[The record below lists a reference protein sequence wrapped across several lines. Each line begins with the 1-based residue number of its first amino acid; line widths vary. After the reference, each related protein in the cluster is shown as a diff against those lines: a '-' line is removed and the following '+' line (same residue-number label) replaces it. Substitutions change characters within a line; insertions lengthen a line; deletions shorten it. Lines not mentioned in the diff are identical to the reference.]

1 MVLPVLDAATP
12 RNCIYPARWSTL
24 RNRIHSMHRSAER
37 EMTRSGKDAF
47 SVSDISKVLEPKV
60 IRDHDVLAHQ
70 KLLFVSLACY
80 LVHTIS
86 LLLAYRFRY
95 RNVEKDRYNDSA
107 TKLPVLRCKRI
118 SLITDWAV
126 RRSFSNVDTHRRFT
140 SYLRIIWKIDSR

>member
-86 LLLAYRFRY
+86 LPLHTGSGTETSRKIVITIPP
-95 RNVEKDRYNDSA
+95 RN
-107 TKLPVLRCKRI
+107 
-118 SLITDWAV
+118 
-126 RRSFSNVDTHRRFT
+126 
-140 SYLRIIWKIDSR
+140 YLSCGVNEFH